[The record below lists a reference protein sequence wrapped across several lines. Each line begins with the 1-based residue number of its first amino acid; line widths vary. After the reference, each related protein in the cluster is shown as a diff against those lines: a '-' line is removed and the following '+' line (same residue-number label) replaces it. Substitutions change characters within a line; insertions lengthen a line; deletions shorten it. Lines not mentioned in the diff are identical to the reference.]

1 MLHLP
6 CTRLF
11 GGLAGLFGI
20 ALSLGVIHLRATK
33 GIGMGDGGN
42 ALLAR
47 RIRGHANFVE
57 NTPLTL
63 LLLAVCEATE
73 ACPSWGLY
81 ALGGLFLSGRL
92 AHGYAFWNEKPF
104 MLGRIFGIGS
114 TFTVQSFLSVFCLG
128 GGANATTVT
137 IASVASTTIGI
148 TRAFMKKESP

>member
-1 MLHLP
+1 MLDLP

-11 GGLAGLFGI
+11 GGMSGLFGI
-20 ALSLGVIHLRATK
+20 ALSFGVIQLRATK

-47 RIRGHANFVE
+47 RIRGHANFME
-57 NTPLTL
+57 NAPLTL
-63 LLLAVCEATE
+63 LLLAVCESTQ

-81 ALGGLFLSGRL
+81 TLGSIFLSGRL
-92 AHGYAFWNEKPF
+92 AHGYAFWNETPF

-114 TFTVQSFLSVFCLG
+114 TFTVQCYLSMFCV

-137 IASVASTTIGI
+137 IASVASTAIGI